1 MLRGTSLYIDG
12 GVQLFR
18 DNRTKWLG
26 FNKYI
31 YEVPMDKSWNATG
44 NYSETQ
50 TGRFLANDTGSNP
63 PNMLRGALYAALH
76 EDNRLFTFGGSSFV
90 ANTSDPDW
98 EAPRQDDGSLW
109 SYDIVSSSW
118 RDYDIT
124 SAIPRRP
131 NWGAVGEDMIHE
143 FGFFLNGQFDRG
155 SSLGRYDSVEY
166 EDGSPTNA
174 TFDQITYLSGMLV
187 LDLGTASARNVS
199 TETLGPS
206 RVAGGLVYSSF
217 FGKSSNG
224 TVIAFGGMRSGGQG
238 DDTFTNGVLIDFTTV
253 SLCDTFRA
261 ENVTWFNQSTT
272 GETPPPRM
280 DFCTYPIDT
289 PAPDNSSLNFYI
301 YGGYDPT
308 KSILYDDVYI
318 LSLPSFTWTKAY
330 AGTQGRFGHTCHWAS
345 PRQMI
350 AIGGARDAGL
360 FAVETTGDVPDL
372 NATTC
377 DDGPGVALF
386 DMTDLVWSDFL
397 NASAAPY
404 LVPDVV
410 VEKIGGS

>member
-1 MLRGTSLYIDG
+1 
-12 GVQLFR
+12 
-18 DNRTKWLG
+18 
-26 FNKYI
+26 
-31 YEVPMDKSWNATG
+31 MDKSWNATG

-98 EAPRQDDGSLW
+98 EAPRQDDDSLW

-166 EDGSPTNA
+166 EDGNPTNA

-199 TETLGPS
+199 TETLGSP

-238 DDTFTNGVLIDFTTV
+238 DDTFTNGVLV
-253 SLCDTFRA
+253 LP
-261 ENVTWFNQSTT
+261 
-272 GETPPPRM
+272 TPMRKPMSVLMR
-280 DFCTYPIDT
+280 
-289 PAPDNSSLNFYI
+289 PDRLHHR
-301 YGGYDPT
+301 
-308 KSILYDDVYI
+308 
-318 LSLPSFTWTKAY
+318 LPVRHL
-330 AGTQGRFGHTCHWAS
+330 QGRERDVVQPVHH
-345 PRQMI
+345 R
-350 AIGGARDAGL
+350 RDAPSAHGL
-360 FAVETTGDVPDL
+360 LHVPHRHPR
-372 NATTC
+372 
-377 DDGPGVALF
+377 PGQLQPK
-386 DMTDLVWSDFL
+386 LVRSQ
-397 NASAAPY
+397 P
-404 LVPDVV
+404 VPP
-410 VEKIGGS
+410 ENPR